1 MSEICIINYGDSQ
14 GEVWD
19 YIFYHN
25 KNYIKYFENNLVG
38 WRSGWSLKGIN
49 KPEHKYRLTHPVVTL
64 DKKYKTLFILLTF
77 GSVDIEWN
85 LSYKR
90 YILNEN
96 PNIDLFLEIMI
107 QNYVKLVERYLSIEK
122 EMKKEREINFQIIV
136 TFPFL
141 PLPLSDGYMNDFSKK
156 TNTLYYEV
164 ISHEERLKLWN
175 RFCDK
180 VILLLS
186 DNIEYNKKIYIF
198 DIRQDFYSKGF
209 NYFQR
214 KDIED
219 HHPDFVISQE
229 SIINLLK
236 SQQFLNHNNEKILLS
251 YKNYLD
257 KTMYSHKRR
266 PFII

>member
-1 MSEICIINYGDSQ
+1 M
-14 GEVWD
+14 
-19 YIFYHN
+19 
-25 KNYIKYFENNLVG
+25 
-38 WRSGWSLKGIN
+38 R
-49 KPEHKYRLTHPVVTL
+49 
-64 DKKYKTLFILLTF
+64 
-77 GSVDIEWN
+77 
-85 LSYKR
+85 
-90 YILNEN
+90 
-96 PNIDLFLEIMI
+96 
-107 QNYVKLVERYLSIEK
+107 
-122 EMKKEREINFQIIV
+122 
-136 TFPFL
+136 
-141 PLPLSDGYMNDFSKK
+141 DFSKK

-175 RFCDK
+175 RFCDM

-186 DNIEYNKKIYIF
+186 NNIEYNKKIYIF

-209 NYFQR
+209 NHFIR

-257 KTMYSHKRR
+257 KTMYPHKRR